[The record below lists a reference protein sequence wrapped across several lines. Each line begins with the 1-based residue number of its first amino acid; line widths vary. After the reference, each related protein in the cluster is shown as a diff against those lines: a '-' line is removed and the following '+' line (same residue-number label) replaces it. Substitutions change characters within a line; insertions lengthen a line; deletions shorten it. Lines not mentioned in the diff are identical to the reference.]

1 MDRRTFLAC
10 TGAAALMPGT
20 SAAQVAMQ
28 VRTRAIPRS
37 GERIPV
43 VGMGT
48 WITFNVL
55 ANDAQALA
63 VRARVLERFFA
74 GGGRLI
80 DSSPM
85 YGSAEG
91 VLGQLLPEV
100 PQASSLFSATK
111 VWTPLGLY
119 GPTQMER
126 SLALWGL
133 QRCDLMQIHNL
144 LNWDAHLPTLR
155 QWQAEGRA
163 RHIGVTTSHGNK
175 HDTMREVLA
184 SQTLDTLQI
193 TYNPVDRS
201 AEPLMQLAADRGMA
215 VIVNRPFDGGRLLDR
230 LEGEPL
236 PASLAAD
243 LGCTAWAPLVLK
255 WELAHPAV
263 TCVIPATTNPE
274 HMNENLQALRGPLP
288 DRRQRE
294 VLGGLFER
302 MAS

>member
-1 MDRRTFLAC
+1 MDRRGFLVHA
-10 TGAAALMPGT
+10 GAAALLAGPA
-20 SAAQVAMQ
+20 AAQSAVP
-28 VRTRAIPRS
+28 VRTRSLARS

-48 WITFNVL
+48 WMTFNLL
-55 ANDAQALA
+55 ANDAEALA
-63 VRARVLERFFA
+63 VRGRVLERFFA
-74 GGGRLI
+74 GGGSLI

-100 PQASSLFSATK
+100 PGAQALFSATK

-144 LNWDAHLPTLR
+144 LNWEAHIKTLR

-175 HDTMREVLA
+175 HDTLREVLA
-184 SQTLDTLQI
+184 REPLDTLQI
-193 TYNPVDRS
+193 TYNPADQR
-201 AEPLMQLAADRGMA
+201 AEPLMQQAADRGMA
-215 VIVNRPFDGGRLLDR
+215 VILNRPFDGGRLLDR
-230 LEGEPL
+230 LQGEPL

-274 HMNENLQALRGPLP
+274 HMSENLQALRGPLP
-288 DRRQRE
+288 DRGQRE
-294 VLGGLFER
+294 LLGSIFER
-302 MAS
+302 VLK